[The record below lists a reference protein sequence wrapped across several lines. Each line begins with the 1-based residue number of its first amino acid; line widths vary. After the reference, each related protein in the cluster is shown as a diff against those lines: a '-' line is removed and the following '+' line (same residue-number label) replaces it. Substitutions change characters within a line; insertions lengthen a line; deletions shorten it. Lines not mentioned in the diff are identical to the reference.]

1 MPLFSGVAERGLYLM
16 RASGRKAI
24 EVCMT
29 KLYNMSPKTGGLL
42 EILGKSAVLA
52 VTALVVLNGMGCRK
66 AATASLDHVAVRP
79 SAEAIAEAD
88 QYYAQRADL
97 VKVRQA
103 LVSLRQ
109 AQADD
114 PTNYDLA
121 WRMAKFNYFLGAH
134 TPESTEQG
142 KAYREGIEAG
152 KLAVRLQNGK
162 PEGHFWL
169 GANYGG
175 NAQISTL
182 AGLGELDDIK
192 QEMETVLKID
202 EGFQSGSAYMVLG
215 QVYLESPGFL
225 GGDTSKAISYLE
237 KGIKVGPNNAVLRVR
252 LAQAYAEAHRNEDAR
267 KQIDVLMAMKPL
279 PDYAPE
285 YQDAIAEAKKLQEK
299 IK

>member
-1 MPLFSGVAERGLYLM
+1 MTQPYNFTVASRGV
-16 RASGRKAI
+16 
-24 EVCMT
+24 
-29 KLYNMSPKTGGLL
+29 L
-42 EILGKSAVLA
+42 EMLGKTATLA
-52 VTALVVLNGMGCRK
+52 GIALVVLNGMGCRK
-66 AATASLDHVAVRP
+66 AATASYDHVAVRP
-79 SAEAIAEAD
+79 SAEAIVEAD
-88 QYYAQRADL
+88 QFYAQRADL

-103 LVSLRQ
+103 IVSLRQ

-114 PTNYDLA
+114 PANYELA
-121 WRMAKFNYFLGAH
+121 WRLAKFNYYLGAH

-142 KAYREGIEAG
+142 KSYREGIEAG
-152 KLAVRLQNGK
+152 KLAVRLQDGK

-182 AGLGELDDIK
+182 SGLGELDDIK
-192 QEMETVLKID
+192 QQMETVLKID
-202 EGFQSGSAYMVLG
+202 ESFQSGSAYMVLG

-237 KGIKVGPNNAVLRVR
+237 KGIKVGPDNAVLRVR
-252 LAQAYAEAHRNEDAR
+252 LAQAYVEAHRNEDAR
-267 KQIDVLMAMKPL
+267 KQIEVLRAMKPQ

-285 YQDAIAEAKKLQEK
+285 YQDAVAEAKKLEDK